1 MEIWSVENK
10 ILGLRHIHRTE
21 YFVAISP
28 LPPTKDST
36 YSISSYG
43 RSLKN
48 QSGNS
53 EGWDKCIGDHA
64 MQAGNMYSIS
74 NPGN

>member
-1 MEIWSVENK
+1 MVGREQNTGAK
-10 ILGLRHIHRTE
+10 TYPQNRILCSH
-21 YFVAISP
+21 FFP
-28 LPPTKDST
+28 PPTKDST

-43 RSLKN
+43 RSLNN

-64 MQAGNMYSIS
+64 VQAGNMYSIS

>member
-21 YFVAISP
+21 YFVAISS

-43 RSLKN
+43 RSLNKVETVRGGTN
-48 QSGNS
+48 V
-53 EGWDKCIGDHA
+53 
-64 MQAGNMYSIS
+64 
-74 NPGN
+74 